1 MSTNL
6 NTNPRATRKKI
17 VISEFIDP
25 SAVAALSEHFD
36 VHADASLVDQP
47 VALNALLADA
57 DALIVRNRTQVRAA
71 LLDAAPR
78 LSVVGRLGVG
88 LDNID
93 LDACAQRNVSVFPAT
108 GANARAVAE
117 YVLATALMLLRG
129 AYRSS
134 MEVAAGKWPRA
145 ALSNGR
151 EAAGSTLAVIGFG
164 GIGQLVAQLARALGM
179 QVVAYDPL
187 QPADAACWAATG
199 ARRVT
204 IDEAWRAADVITL
217 HVPLVDSTR
226 NLLGASQLAALKR
239 HAIIVNTSRGG
250 IVDEAALAL
259 ALREGRIGGAA
270 LDVFDD
276 EPLAAR
282 SPLAD
287 APNLILT
294 PHIAGLTMQSNE
306 RVSTLVAARVTEA
319 LLAQRDSHVTEGIS
333 R

>member
-1 MSTNL
+1 M
-6 NTNPRATRKKI
+6 KKI
-17 VISEFIDP
+17 VIGEFMDKA
-25 SAVAALSEHFD
+25 AVDTLRQNFEVHFD
-36 VHADASLVDQP
+36 PTLVDHP
-47 VALNALLADA
+47 DRLIVELAQA
-57 DALIVRNRTQVRAA
+57 KALIVRNRTRVGAA

-134 MEVAAGKWPRA
+134 AEVASGKWPRA

-164 GIGQLVAQLARALGM
+164 GIGQLVAQLANALGI
-179 QVVAYDPL
+179 QVVAYDPM
-187 QPADAACWAATG
+187 QPPEAACWAATG

-204 IDEAWRAADVITL
+204 IDEALRVADAITV

-226 NLLGASQLAALKR
+226 NLLGESQFAALK
-239 HAIIVNTSRGG
+239 HHTIIVNTSRGG
-250 IVDEAALAL
+250 IVDEAALAV

-270 LDVFDD
+270 LDVFTD
-276 EPLAAR
+276 EPLAAG

-319 LLAQRDSHVTEGIS
+319 LLAQRDSHVSEAAS